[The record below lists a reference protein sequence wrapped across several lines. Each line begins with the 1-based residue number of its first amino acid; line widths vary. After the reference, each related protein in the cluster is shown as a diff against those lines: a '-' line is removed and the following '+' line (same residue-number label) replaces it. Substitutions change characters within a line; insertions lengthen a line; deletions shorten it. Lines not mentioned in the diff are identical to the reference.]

1 MSALKFHDHTQEKLD
16 EINYYYKIWFKIVK
30 RQKTYII
37 DTHAGTGYNIIEDER
52 VKGSAL
58 LAVDLFKD
66 DENNNLTVYLIN
78 IDPEECRQ
86 LRKNIAEYITENK
99 IDAKI
104 DKHIIIINKDWSE
117 VINDIVGQTGDGI
130 RLFLL
135 DPYAIRSFSWNKV
148 LPLIKKGMSEHGY
161 KESGIELLINWAWH
175 AIRRKIAKYYSL
187 ENNHPENIKKGIES
201 DVVYLDSFFGPVD
214 WRQIADKYPRHIF
227 SKKKND
233 QIIKLRDELVM
244 TYAKSLLRYF
254 KYVKIHPVHA
264 RRKTKDKY
272 VKEKGTVKYF
282 LIFASNYRDALDII
296 DVKFKQYR
304 EQKIFATLPKDQ
316 TSLAQWAP
324 SLPSSKSNEKTT
336 KISLADRI
344 KAVET
349 DLGSNLF
356 KINKDIIKYLYQRK
370 NYDYGTFFFDLH
382 KKFEI
387 DENHYSVQYLLDKN
401 ILDIRVK
408 NAKSSDF
415 QDNYYYLS
423 HPKLVDRS
431 EYLFYNDT
439 VYKFENDQ
447 FTKF

>member
-1 MSALKFHDHTQEKLD
+1 MSTLKFKDHTQEKLD
-16 EINYYYKIWFKIVK
+16 EINYYYKTWFKIVK
-30 RQKTYII
+30 RQKAYII
-37 DTHAGTGYNIIEDER
+37 DTHAGTGYNIIEEEK

-66 DENNNLTVYLIN
+66 DNDHNLTVYLIN

-86 LRKNIAEYITENK
+86 LRENILEYITENK
-99 IDAKI
+99 IDAKS
-104 DKHIIIINKDWSE
+104 DKHIIIMNEDWSN
-117 VINDIVGQTGDGI
+117 VINDILAQTEDGI

-135 DPYAIRSFSWNKV
+135 DPYAIRSFSWNKA
-148 LPLIKKGMSEHGY
+148 LALIKKGMSEHGY

-187 ENNHPENIKKGIES
+187 ENNHSERIKKGIES
-201 DVVYLDSFFGPVD
+201 DVTHLDNFFGPVN
-214 WRQIADKYPRHIF
+214 WRQIANKYPKNIF
-227 SKKKND
+227 SQKINA
-233 QIIKLRDELVM
+233 QIIKLRDELIIAY
-244 TYAKSLLRYF
+244 TKSFFEYF

-264 RRKTKDKY
+264 RKKTKDKY
-272 VKEKGTVKYF
+272 VKQKGTVKYF

-296 DVKFKQYR
+296 EVKFKEYR
-304 EQKIFATLPKDQ
+304 DQKTFATLPKAQ
-316 TSLAQWAP
+316 TSLTQWAP
-324 SLPSSKSNEKTT
+324 SLPSSKSSEKTN

-344 KAVET
+344 KAVEA

-356 KINKDIIKYLYQRK
+356 KKNKDIIKYLYRRK
-370 NYDYGTFFFDLH
+370 NYDYGTFFFELH

-387 DENHYSVQYLLDKN
+387 DEQHYSVNYLLDNN
-401 ILDIRVK
+401 ILDIRIK
-408 NAKSSDF
+408 NSKTSDF
-415 QDNYYYLS
+415 QDNYYYLC

-439 VYKFENDQ
+439 IYKFENKQ